1 MNQEKRVLVWIN
13 CYGGWRPDLRDPA
26 ETKGYDQ
33 YLDGVVDRLSN
44 LDGEIEA
51 IYLSGGML
59 DNDGQTE
66 CETTGPELKKRLS
79 KIGINRPIQYDEES
93 ITSPSIARKFLQTW
107 HEKYT
112 GCQPILFTDK
122 VRFIT
127 NAYSLEYFSQKYQIE
142 LPPIEKI
149 LIPIERLDTH
159 PHSTIEYQK
168 RKLERMKKE
177 GVEAIEREE
186 IEKRR
191 NR

>member
-1 MNQEKRVLVWIN
+1 MNHDKRVLAWIN
-13 CYGGWRPDLRDPA
+13 CYGGWNPDLRDPA
-26 ETKGYDQ
+26 ETRGYDQ
-33 YLDGVVDRLSN
+33 YLDGVVHHLNDLE
-44 LDGEIEA
+44 GGIEA

-59 DNDGQTE
+59 DSDGQTE

-79 KIGINRPIQYDEES
+79 KIGINLPIQYDEES
-93 ITSPSIARKFLQTW
+93 VTSPSIARKFLQTW
-107 HEKYT
+107 REEYT

-127 NAYSLEYFSQKYQIE
+127 NAYSLKYFSQKYQIE

-149 LIPIERLDTH
+149 LIPIERLDIH

-168 RKLERMKKE
+168 QKLERMKKE

-191 NR
+191 KQ